1 MAQNFRRYIARNV
14 GTSPVTLVTATT
26 YNTVIGIKIANTTA
40 STQAL
45 VDVYILTGGNN
56 YYLGKTIPV
65 PAGSSLELIEGKV
78 VIQSGDVLKIVSDT
92 ATSID
97 VWVSTVDDISA

>member
-14 GTSPVTLVTATT
+14 GTSAVTLVTATT

-45 VDVYILTGGNN
+45 VDVYITTGGNN
-56 YYLGKTIPV
+56 YYLGKTLPV

-92 ATSID
+92 ATSLD

>member
-14 GTSPVTLVTATT
+14 GTSATSLVTAST
-26 YNTVIGIKIANTTA
+26 YNTIIGIKVANVTA
-40 STQAL
+40 STQIF
-45 VDVYILTGGNN
+45 VNVYVTVSGSD
-56 YYLGKTIPV
+56 YYLAKNVPI

-92 ATSID
+92 ATSCD

>member
-14 GTSPVTLVTATT
+14 GTSAVTLVTATT

-45 VDVYILTGGNN
+45 VDVYITTGGNN

-65 PAGSSLELIEGKV
+65 PAGYSLELIEGKV

>member
-14 GTSPVTLVTATT
+14 GTSAVTLVTATT

-45 VDVYILTGGNN
+45 VDVYITTGGNN

-92 ATSID
+92 ATSLD
-97 VWVSTVDDISA
+97 VWVSTVDSIS

>member
-14 GTSPVTLVTATT
+14 GTSAVTLVTATT

-45 VDVYILTGGNN
+45 VDVYITTGGNN

-92 ATSID
+92 ATSLD